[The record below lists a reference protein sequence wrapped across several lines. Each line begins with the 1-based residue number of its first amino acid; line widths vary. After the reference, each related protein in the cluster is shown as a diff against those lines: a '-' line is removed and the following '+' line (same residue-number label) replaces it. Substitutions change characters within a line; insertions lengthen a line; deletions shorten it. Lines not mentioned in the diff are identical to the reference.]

1 MSRAVWIGLAI
12 AVVVIGGAVYYFKF
26 YKQEPAPEPGAPV
39 ATAPSTPPPEEHY
52 AVPEQ
57 EPAAPNEEKKPLP
70 TLDDSDAALREALE
84 KSFGKQ
90 PVESFL
96 VPDRLIRRIVATVD
110 SLDREPVPLRLR
122 AVPATPGAF
131 IADGGGEA
139 LSLGARN
146 AARYKP
152 LVSALEAIDAQQVAA
167 LYLRW
172 YPLFQKAYE
181 DLGYP
186 GRYFNDRLIHILNHL
201 LAAPEIHGAVPLVRP
216 SLAYKFADPALED
229 RSSGQKALVRLGPEN
244 ETAVKAKLR
253 EIRDA
258 IIARSKKS

>member
-1 MSRAVWIGLAI
+1 MNRAVWIGLAI
-12 AVVVIGGAVYYFKF
+12 TVIVIGSAVYYFKS
-26 YKQEPAPEPGAPV
+26 YQQEPAPEPSAP
-39 ATAPSTPPPEEHY
+39 APAAPATPPPQEHY
-52 AVPEQ
+52 AVPE
-57 EPAAPNEEKKPLP
+57 EPAPGPGEEKKPLP
-70 TLDDSDAALREALE
+70 TLDDSDPALRQALE
-84 KSFGKQ
+84 QAFGKQ

-110 SLDREPVPLRLR
+110 SLDGEPVPLRLR

-131 IADGGGEA
+131 IADGSGEA
-139 LSLGARN
+139 LSLSARN
-146 AARYKP
+146 AVRYQA
-152 LVSALEAIDAQQVAA
+152 LVSALQALDAQQLAA

-186 GRYFNDRLIHILNHL
+186 GRYFNDRLIRILNHL

-216 SLAYKFADPALED
+216 SLAYKFADPALEAL
-229 RSSGQKALVRLGPEN
+229 SSGQKALLRLGPDN
-244 ETAVKAKLR
+244 EAAVKAKLR

-258 IIARSKKS
+258 IMTRSAKS